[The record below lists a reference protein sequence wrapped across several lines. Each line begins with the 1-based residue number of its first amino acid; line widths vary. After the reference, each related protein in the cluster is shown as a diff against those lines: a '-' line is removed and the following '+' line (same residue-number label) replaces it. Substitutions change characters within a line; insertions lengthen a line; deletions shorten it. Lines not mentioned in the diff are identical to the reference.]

1 MLYSAFMT
9 RTAFTIFATLP
20 AIVVPAAA
28 QQENG
33 GITATDYVSAQITI
47 LEAVTELLQIK
58 GIADAPQEVAAGI
71 NQLAGY
77 VHQLAAMKPT
87 DSTAAAKMVEAEL
100 ADKAHAAAT
109 SLQHALQTTADQ
121 NFYNS
126 QELADAIQNFAQSFQ
141 VLK

>member
-1 MLYSAFMT
+1 MLYSAVMT
-9 RTAFTIFATLP
+9 RTALTIFAALP
-20 AIVVPAAA
+20 AIVAPAAA
-28 QQENG
+28 QQESEG
-33 GITATDYVSAQITI
+33 VTATDYVSAQITI
-47 LEAVTELLQIK
+47 LEAATELLQIK
-58 GIADAPQEVAAGI
+58 GIETAPQEVAAGI

-109 SLQHALQTTADQ
+109 SLQHALQTTSDQ

-141 VLK
+141 ALK